1 MKERYNGD
9 LSESRSYNETDEDS
23 VEDFK
28 PEGEDVGDISDSDE
42 KGQCDF
48 FCDWVI
54 LVKELRELTMEHEEA
69 DEEEA

>member
-9 LSESRSYNETDEDS
+9 LSESRSYNEMDEDY

-28 PEGEDVGDISDSDE
+28 PEGVEDASDSDE

-48 FCDWVI
+48 CCCDWVI
-54 LVKELRELTMEHEEA
+54 LAKELRELTMEQEEA